1 MVGEFAAAYGWV
13 DGEFEQG
20 LAAETCALGGY
31 GEVEEGEAG
40 ALEDGGCVGG
50 GEELRFGEFGLE
62 FIVEEGELVGRE

>member
-1 MVGEFAAAYGWV
+1 MLGELAAAYSGIE
-13 DGEFEQG
+13 GEFEQG
-20 LAAETCALGGY
+20 FAADACALRGD